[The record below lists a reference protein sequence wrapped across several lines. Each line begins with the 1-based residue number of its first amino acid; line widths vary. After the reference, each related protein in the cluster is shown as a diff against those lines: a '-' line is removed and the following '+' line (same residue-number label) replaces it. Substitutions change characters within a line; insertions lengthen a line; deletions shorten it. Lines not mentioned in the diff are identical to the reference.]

1 MSLSKSTK
9 CYIKLILASLALL
22 TGLMWAGIGCTGFDQ
37 WTSPTS
43 PPAEEP
49 AEVEE
54 PSPATVTTEDKAI
67 MVVYEHLLIQAE
79 SYQAKAYLADF
90 YTACDNWSAD
100 SELLKDGT
108 IIWNVKVDMTSVAV
122 WTENSHWRQATWF
135 ILEDGKAV
143 PSNHFKAN
151 ALRIE
156 ADLQEL
162 SLQSAPP
169 PVPTD

>member
-9 CYIKLILASLALL
+9 YYITLIVVSMALL
-22 TGLMWAGIGCTGFDQ
+22 AGLVGAGIGCTGFDQ

-49 AEVEE
+49 AEVKK
-54 PSPATVTTEDKAI
+54 PPPTTVTTEDKAI
-67 MVVYEHLLIQAE
+67 MVVYEHLLSQAE

-90 YTACDNWSAD
+90 YTVCDNWSAD

-108 IIWNVKVDMTSVAV
+108 SIWSVTVDMTGVAV
-122 WTENSHWRQATWF
+122 WMEKSHWRQATWL
-135 ILEDGKAV
+135 ILEDGKV
-143 PSNHFKAN
+143 IPSNHFKAN

-162 SLQSAPP
+162 SLQSISPP
-169 PVPTD
+169 IPAD

>member
-9 CYIKLILASLALL
+9 YHITLVLASLALL
-22 TGLMWAGIGCTGFDQ
+22 AGLVWAGIGCTDFDQ

-49 AEVEE
+49 AAVEKT
-54 PSPATVTTEDKAI
+54 PPITVTTEDKAI
-67 MVVYEHLLIQAE
+67 MLVYEHLLSQAK
-79 SYQAKAYLADF
+79 SYQAKDYLADF
-90 YTACDNWSAD
+90 YTACNNWSAD

-108 IIWNVKVDMTSVAV
+108 SIWNITVDMTGVAV
-122 WTENSHWRQATWF
+122 WTEEPYWRQATWF
-135 ILEDGKAV
+135 ILEDGEV
-143 PSNHFKAN
+143 IPSSDFKAN

-162 SLQSAPP
+162 SLPSIT
-169 PVPTD
+169 PVTVD